1 MLCDL
6 LRRTALAGAPESLFR
21 PADIARYADDWG
33 VTASDQ
39 SWRRAYVD
47 AARRH
52 GNAGTSCFGMRIM
65 WRDMPGFLARLAPL
79 FVDSH
84 DEPAR
89 LRSAFGVEHYVH
101 LSRKDLVAEAV
112 SLVIAQQSGLW
123 HRNADGSERER
134 TKPHEQPLYDRATIA
149 SELQMLHDEAVGWQS
164 WFASNGISPL
174 IVTYEELADSP
185 SRQLARVLAH
195 LGVASSVALQPGTA
209 KLADDLNIEWS
220 ERFRAE
226 VMSNSLISIA
236 TTTERDRVTRRR

>member
-21 PADIARYADDWG
+21 PADIAVYADEWG
-33 VTASDQ
+33 VSASDQ
-39 SWRRAYVD
+39 SWGRDYVD

-52 GNAGTSCFGMRIM
+52 GTAGTSCFGMRIM
-65 WRDMPGFLARLAPL
+65 WRDMPGLLARLAPL
-79 FVDSH
+79 FDSH
-84 DEPAR
+84 DDRDR

-101 LSRKDLVAEAV
+101 LSRRDMVAEAV

-134 TKPHEQPLYDRATIA
+134 TKPPEQPHYDRATIA
-149 SELQMLHDEAVGWQS
+149 SELQMLHDEAVGWRS

-174 IVTYEELADSP
+174 VVTYEELADSP

-195 LGVASSVALQPGTA
+195 LGVASSMALQPGTA

-236 TTTERDRVTRRR
+236 STTERDRVTRRR